1 MKQWQVKD
9 QSYAPDTG
17 DGIPRESSKS
27 VFLELKHI
35 TKAFPGVLALDDI
48 SFSARRGEVHALC
61 GENGAGKSTLMKI
74 INGIYKPD
82 AGQIFIEG
90 KPAIIHSPV
99 DARKQGISMIYQECV
114 FVPEMSV
121 AESLF
126 MGDLPKTKTGRINWK
141 HVYKTTEELLRREG
155 LLDNPRF
162 ESGIHTKLK
171 YLTIADIQMLEI
183 TKAISKDSQVIIM
196 DEPTSSIA
204 KKEADDLLEKVIELR
219 ERGKS
224 IIYISHKMDEL
235 FKIADRITVFRDGKV
250 VGGDD
255 AKNLTIEKV
264 ITMMVGRELG
274 GSYPKTEAKKGDEI
288 LRVEK
293 LTRNGVFKDIS
304 FNLRAGEIVGFAGL
318 VGAGR
323 TEVVRALNGLDP
335 IHGGKVFVKGRELKI
350 KKVTDSINNGIAMV
364 SEDRRGNGLV
374 LIRSIR
380 ENITLPNLKRYIYNG
395 YLHRK
400 QETSE
405 ITAHK
410 NSLNIRTPSIDANV
424 GNLSGGNQQKVVL
437 AKWLIKNPAV
447 LILDE
452 PTRGIDVGAKF
463 EIYKLMND
471 IVREGD
477 KGIVMISSEMPELLG
492 MCDRIYVMSAGRIVA
507 ELSPSQFSQELIMQY
522 ATGSAK
528 SAATSNTKQAQR
540 GNVS

>member
-1 MKQWQVKD
+1 M
-9 QSYAPDTG
+9 
-17 DGIPRESSKS
+17 DG
-27 VFLELKHI
+27 
-35 TKAFPGVLALDDI
+35 I

-126 MGDLPKTKTGRINWK
+126 MGDLPTTKTGRVNWK
-141 HVYKTTEELLRREG
+141 HVHKNTEELLRREG

-162 ESGIHTKLK
+162 DNGIHTKLK
-171 YLTIADIQMLEI
+171 DLTIADIQMLEI
-183 TKAISKDSQVIIM
+183 IKAISKDSQVIIM

-204 KKEADDLLEKVIELR
+204 KKEADDLLKKVIDLR
-219 ERGKS
+219 NRGKS

-255 AKNLTIEKV
+255 AKNLTIDKV

-274 GSYPKTEAKKGDEI
+274 GSYPKAEVKKGNEI
-288 LRVEK
+288 LRIEK
-293 LTRNGVFKDIS
+293 LTRNGVFNDIS
-304 FNLRAGEIVGFAGL
+304 FNLHAGEIIGFAGL

-335 IHGGKVFVKGRELKI
+335 IHAGKVFVNGRELRI

-400 QETSE
+400 KETAE
-405 ITAHK
+405 ITAQK
-410 NSLNIRTPSIDANV
+410 GTLNIRAPSIDANV

-437 AKWLIKNPAV
+437 AKWLIKGPSV

-463 EIYKLMND
+463 EIYKLMSD
-471 IVREGD
+471 IVQKGD

-492 MCDRIYVMSAGRIVA
+492 MCDRIYVMSSGRIVA
-507 ELSPSQFSQELIMQY
+507 ELSPAQFSQELIMQY
-522 ATGSAK
+522 ATGNTK
-528 SAATSNTKQAQR
+528 NAAESNTKNYRKGGMCDAKR
-540 GNVS
+540 